1 MKRLTHCIKYLSVF
15 LFFAILSGCTTRQD
29 ANSIKNTANTG
40 WQQQVDKKLPL
51 LGHRNWILIVDKA
64 FPEQAASGIEY
75 VYTNQPLASV
85 LQQVL
90 AKLDSSGHVKPI
102 IYQDKE
108 LGFVKESDAKGV
120 TALKKTL
127 QNSLGNRPVQ
137 TMLHDSVFKKLDT
150 EAKLF
155 KVLVIKTN
163 ELIPYTS
170 VFLQLDCAYWNSTKE
185 AGLRAEMKQKAAN

>member
-1 MKRLTHCIKYLSVF
+1 MKRLPYPTTYLSVF
-15 LFFAILSGCTTRQD
+15 LFFIILSGCKAPHD
-29 ANSIKNTANTG
+29 ANGNKTNTNSS
-40 WQQQVDKKLPL
+40 WQNQVDKKLPL

-64 FPEQAASGIEY
+64 FPEQTASGIEY
-75 VYTNQPLASV
+75 VYANQPLATV
-85 LQQVL
+85 LKQVL

-108 LGFVKESDAKGV
+108 LTFVKESDAKGL
-120 TALKKTL
+120 TMLKKTL
-127 QNSLGNRPVQ
+127 QQTLGNRPVQ

-155 KVLVIKTN
+155 KVLVIKTD

-170 VFLQLDCAYWNSTKE
+170 VFLQLDCGYWSSVKE
-185 AGLRAEMKQKAAN
+185 TNLRAEMKEKLAN